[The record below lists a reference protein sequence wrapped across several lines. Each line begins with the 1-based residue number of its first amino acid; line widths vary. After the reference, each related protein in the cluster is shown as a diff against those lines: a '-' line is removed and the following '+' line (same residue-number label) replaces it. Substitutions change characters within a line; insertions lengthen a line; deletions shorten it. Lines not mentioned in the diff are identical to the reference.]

1 MIKVLPIAIASFLYF
16 IVGFANATKNRP
28 ETGNENNRIL
38 GQDVAESSLSMIS
51 SKEWDDF
58 SLGGSLVGFLREPKP
73 EPSGNSGKRSDAKSK
88 ESKSTKTK
96 SAKSEAPTPPP
107 MKRRALREGELPL
120 KEDVPLEGRLE
131 IIKSMESIGA
141 KRDATFSEEY
151 DLISKKSCDSLIQH
165 VDTSLQYDIDSGVEL
180 PMLSG
185 GAEDEYESS
194 FSPSFNG
201 GLANQYIKKLCECA
215 ELYE

>member
-1 MIKVLPIAIASFLYF
+1 
-16 IVGFANATKNRP
+16 
-28 ETGNENNRIL
+28 
-38 GQDVAESSLSMIS
+38 
-51 SKEWDDF
+51 
-58 SLGGSLVGFLREPKP
+58 
-73 EPSGNSGKRSDAKSK
+73 
-88 ESKSTKTK
+88 
-96 SAKSEAPTPPP
+96 

>member
-1 MIKVLPIAIASFLYF
+1 VTDPVDGHIRWVNGPQPASTHDLTFLRGGKKGKEKEWNKSSLYF
-16 IVGFANATKNRP
+16 KLPEGLRLVGDSAYEGQPDKVFTTNAAHDPATKELFAR
-28 ETGNENNRIL
+28 
-38 GQDVAESSLSMIS
+38 
-51 SKEWDDF
+51 
-58 SLGGSLVGFLREPKP
+58 
-73 EPSGNSGKRSDAKSK
+73 
-88 ESKSTKTK
+88 
-96 SAKSEAPTPPP
+96 
-107 MKRRALREGELPL
+107 MKGELPL

-141 KRDATFSEEY
+141 KRDATFPEEY